1 MQQLPVKA
9 KLKLFMI
16 IFLVC
21 FVGIITTSFMI
32 DKKIE
37 SYIADM
43 KSVININIEVIN
55 NTNDNVE
62 VKKSD
67 NSNIKVYIN
76 SKADSQVTEE
86 TSNAISEE
94 VTVTSK
100 VGLNIRKKP
109 TVESEK
115 VGAYNYGERV
125 KVIEDHGYWYKTD
138 LGFICKR
145 YVN

>member
-1 MQQLPVKA
+1 MQHLPVKA
-9 KLKLFMI
+9 KLKMFMV

-43 KSVININIEVIN
+43 KSVVNINIEVIN

-67 NSNIKVYIN
+67 NGNIKVYIN
-76 SKADSQVTEE
+76 SKAEPQVTEE
-86 TSNAISEE
+86 TSKVISKQ
-94 VTVTSK
+94 VTVTSE
-100 VGLNIRKKP
+100 VGLNIRKEP
-109 TVESEK
+109 TIESEK

-125 KVIEDHGYWYKTD
+125 RVIEDHGYWYKTD

>member
-21 FVGIITTSFMI
+21 FVGIIATSFMI

-55 NTNDNVE
+55 NTNNGVK
-62 VKKSD
+62 VKKSND
-67 NSNIKVYIN
+67 GNIKVYIN
-76 SKADSQVTEE
+76 SKTDSQVNEE
-86 TSNAISEE
+86 LPNVLSKK
-94 VTVTSK
+94 VTVTSEI
-100 VGLNIRKKP
+100 GLNIRKKP

-115 VGAYNYGERV
+115 VGAYNYGEQV
-125 KVIEDHGYWYKTD
+125 QVTEDHGYWYKTD

>member
-1 MQQLPVKA
+1 MQHLPVKA
-9 KLKLFMI
+9 KLKLFMV

-21 FVGIITTSFMI
+21 FIGIITTSFMI

-43 KSVININIEVIN
+43 KSVVNINIEVIN
-55 NTNDNVE
+55 NTNDIIE

-67 NSNIKVYIN
+67 NSDIKVYIN

-86 TSNAISEE
+86 TSNVIPEE

-100 VGLNIRKKP
+100 VGLNVRKEP
-109 TVESEK
+109 TIESEK